1 MISLNTYASKVFSEH
16 PIGVWPLDVFEDDK
30 SPSYSTSSPFALV
43 HDSYST
49 GLPLVYGS
57 TKSIRIFNAGDNS
70 IIDREYRTWERV
82 KKDPDSGREEKW
94 GNWKGTTDYDK
105 LRYEDY
111 FEQVIAAPSIL
122 HYGYGMFTEEGKY
135 NAYTAEM
142 WIRIDPRVEEA
153 KKIWGTPDTYDG
165 LWVNDNYITLVVGDQ
180 HKSYSIENWYRPM
193 LLNVIY
199 TPTQSRLLINGQE
212 VIKVEYDPTSFKF
225 ETEGEYETTEY
236 FNYNSALEYNSLT
249 PFNAKIDGIVD
260 DESQL
265 RGNLAFM
272 SYEDIHLF
280 EVDAISLFSYSIPDD
295 VAKRRFV
302 WGQGVPENNI
312 FSSAYET
319 QVAYLDFPFAEYAN
333 NVIYPDLWNWDSG
346 YLDGFISNRSTLKT
360 PDYSLPEIVM
370 DGRNLDALYLE
381 NLYRN
386 NEEGKETFFSF
397 KPEYDWDQQSYFFFD
412 TINKLTEPVQAV
424 YGVFKHYD
432 YSDGKGKQPL
442 FKFAKKFSKDI
453 VTISVDN
460 EEVIYEINDSE
471 FDRVTIS
478 FNTKFSAGLD
488 FNKILKGDNALLK
501 NFFSNTSDIQM
512 FAMGDGETTFEG
524 SMTKIS
530 ICDTS
535 NMARKETENNFKD
548 NGVIE
553 QSAVKN
559 YGTYNLMPF
568 QRYAE
573 FWLDVGANAYWEDSV
588 ALTTL
593 GKNVRIDETTWVP
606 SLEFFQINIGY
617 DGDYLIDENNEFD
630 FSQSEL
636 KTYITFQPITSL
648 VNKPLKEFTET
659 KKLAVDR
666 CVDPT
671 SIDLEKTK
679 FEVMNG
685 TVVKPPALETV
696 FGERS
701 TNWEDWKVVI
711 YFDVEAEGVIK
722 APFEIKNLSLAGQ
735 AYNEE
740 SNVGSRYG
748 ARLNSK
754 SMFAIYKENTPYLY
768 LTKDSGIECLRMNDG
783 DGVRVPFNKNEVED
797 FRINNLNFFVK
808 TNYHLMGEN
817 LLEIDGRFQKY
828 YLKKTQDNEFTVVDN
843 NGEFVRYLKIY
854 KNGELIKDFGEDETN
869 PTLDNPLILEENQW
883 AMIGME
889 FGSPVVNENYSGA
902 IVLHPGGVFQNIA
915 ISKISTTEISATA
928 IIRTWG
934 DVKTE
939 EDNWEE
945 WKGTGTED
953 EGKPGFSYLD
963 LISSENYLT
972 YPVSPKDIFAL
983 YTGTSNIVIDDN
995 SKLDLVSTKGIMLTD
1010 VNWVTYDRQPS

>member
-43 HDSYST
+43 HDTSST

-70 IIDREYRTWERV
+70 IIDREYRPWKNV
-82 KKDPDSGREEKW
+82 KNDPDTGREEKW

-111 FEQVIAAPSIL
+111 FEQEIAAPSIL

-135 NAYTAEM
+135 NTYTAEM
-142 WIRIDPRVEEA
+142 WIRIDPRVEES

-165 LWVNDNYITLVVGDQ
+165 LWVNDNYITLVVGNQ
-180 HKSYSIENWYRPM
+180 HKSYAIENWYRPM

-212 VIKVEYDPTSFKF
+212 VIKVEYNPTSFEF
-225 ETEGEYETTEY
+225 ATEGEYETTEY

-272 SYEDIHLF
+272 SYDDIHLF
-280 EVDAISLFSYSIPDD
+280 EVDAISLFSYSVPDD

-370 DGRNLDALYLE
+370 DGRSLDALYLE

-386 NEEGKETFFSF
+386 NDEGAETFFSF

-432 YSDGKGKQPL
+432 YSAGKGKQPL
-442 FKFAKKFSKDI
+442 LKFTKKFSKDI
-453 VTISVDN
+453 VAISVEN
-460 EEVIYEINDSE
+460 EEVVYEINDSE
-471 FDRVTIS
+471 FDRVNIS
-478 FNTKFSAGLD
+478 FNTKFVAGLD

-535 NMARKETENNFKD
+535 NMARKETENHFKE
-548 NGVIE
+548 NGVAK
-553 QSAVKN
+553 QAAVKN

-573 FWLDVGANAYWEDSV
+573 FWLDVGANAYWEDSI

-593 GKNVRIDETTWVP
+593 GKNVRVDETTWVP

-671 SIDLEKTK
+671 GIDLEKTK

-685 TVVKPPALETV
+685 TVVRPPALETA
-696 FGERS
+696 FDLRS

-722 APFEIKNLSLAGQ
+722 APFEIKNLSFAGQ

-808 TNYHLMGEN
+808 TNYHLMGDT

-828 YLKKTQDNEFTVVDN
+828 YLKKTEGNEFTVVDG
-843 NGEFVRYLKIY
+843 NGEFVRYLKVY

-869 PTLDNPLILEENQW
+869 PVLDNPLILEENQW

-889 FGSPVVNENYSGA
+889 FGSPIVNENYSGA
-902 IVLHPGGVFQNIA
+902 VILHPGGVFQNIA
-915 ISKISTTEISATA
+915 ISKISSTEISATA

-939 EDNWEE
+939 EDNWAG
-945 WKGTGTED
+945 WKGTGARS
-953 EGKPGFSYLD
+953 KPGFSYLD
-963 LISSENYLT
+963 LISSESYLT
-972 YPVSPKDIFAL
+972 YPVNPEDIFAL
-983 YTGTSNIVIDDN
+983 YTGTSNIIIDDS
-995 SKLDLVSTKGIMLTD
+995 SKLNLVSTKGIMLTD